1 VLISG
6 ASVAGPTLAYWLRRH
21 GFAPTVVERA
31 PEPRPGGQAI
41 DVRGAAVEVARRMG
55 VLDEIRAARTGQR
68 GMTFVDEN
76 GAELMS
82 STDVT
87 LTGGPTD
94 GPDIE
99 ILKDDLTAIL
109 LGATDGIEYVYG
121 DSIASLTQLF
131 DGVAVTFERGEPRT
145 FDLVIGADGLH
156 SAVRRLAFG
165 PEADHLRHLNAYLAV
180 FSAPNFLDLDH
191 WQVFHQ
197 TPGKMAGLYSARQN
211 TEARVN
217 IGFESPPIDY
227 DYRDVEQQKKLIA
240 DAFDGDGWEIPR
252 LLEEMWRSSDFYF
265 DAMAQ
270 VHMDDWSTG
279 RVALVGDAGY
289 CASPLSGQGTSLAM
303 VGAYVLAGELKAA
316 GDDHA
321 AAFAAYRREMREFV
335 EANQHLALV
344 NAERTRELAT
354 GDGAEHIEE
363 HWVATAAN
371 AITLKNY

>member
-1 VLISG
+1 
-6 ASVAGPTLAYWLRRH
+6 
-21 GFAPTVVERA
+21 
-31 PEPRPGGQAI
+31 
-41 DVRGAAVEVARRMG
+41 
-55 VLDEIRAARTGQR
+55 
-68 GMTFVDEN
+68 
-76 GAELMS
+76 MS
-82 STDVT
+82 STEVT

-94 GPDIE
+94 GPDVE

-109 LGATDGIEYVYG
+109 LRATDGVEYVYG
-121 DSIASLTQLF
+121 DSIASLTQRP
-131 DGVAVTFERGEPRT
+131 DGVDVTFERGEPRT

-165 PEADHLRHLNAYLAV
+165 PEADYLRHLNAYLAV

-211 TEARVN
+211 SEARVN

-252 LLEEMWRSSDFYF
+252 ILDEMWRSTDFYF

-270 VHMDDWSTG
+270 VHMDGWSKG

-321 AAFAAYRREMREFV
+321 AAFAAYRGEMLEFV

-344 NAERTRELAT
+344 NAERTRELAN
-354 GDGAEHIEE
+354 DDAVHQVEE